1 MSHKLWHGC
10 PERIFVGPDQKSGAR
25 TGPRKSGPKNPDHII
40 YPDRSGFL
48 VQSGQPWLMTSYFS
62 YQSLERLQFW
72 KDSHWIWSDEFHW
85 PTASSRILINW
96 QNFCHSSQI
105 LTNLISGTSGSRR
118 NRKWLLNLVRQ
129 TSKMLAWRPSRKIQI
144 FSIWKRWIHHQV
156 CIFFLLCPFYPYS
169 DWSMV
174 FKLACRWTW
183 TSSWRQTWKRTW
195 EDLFSCKSYARK

>member
-1 MSHKLWHGC
+1 MKSFKIKSGHFSEKPRIRNFLNFEIHKKFTLWHHVTFFSWQMWHDMTTKRGHQGSSL
-10 PERIFVGPDQKSGAR
+10 PKNHNLWVISYDMVARNGFFFGPDQKSGAR

-96 QNFCHSSQI
+96 QNFCHFSQI
-105 LTNLISGTSGSRR
+105 
-118 NRKWLLNLVRQ
+118 
-129 TSKMLAWRPSRKIQI
+129 
-144 FSIWKRWIHHQV
+144 
-156 CIFFLLCPFYPYS
+156 
-169 DWSMV
+169 
-174 FKLACRWTW
+174 
-183 TSSWRQTWKRTW
+183 
-195 EDLFSCKSYARK
+195 